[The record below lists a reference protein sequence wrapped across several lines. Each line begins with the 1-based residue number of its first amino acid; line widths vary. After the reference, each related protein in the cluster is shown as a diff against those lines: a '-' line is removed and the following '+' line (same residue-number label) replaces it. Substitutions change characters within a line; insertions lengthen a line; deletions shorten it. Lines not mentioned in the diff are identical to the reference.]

1 MIPYFKPHL
10 SGKSADDRLK
20 NIVSTIQE
28 EQNKII
34 RANMLT
40 PLIVQGVAGSGKTT
54 IALHR
59 IAYLVYNYEGKF
71 RPEEFMII
79 APNKFFLN
87 YISNV
92 LPDLGVEDVLQYTF
106 EDFAYNIIGKR
117 LKISDSNEKLVAI
130 VNKDFD
136 NINNGD
142 VLLMIQE
149 SKFKSSMKFKDIV
162 DNFLKAIEENYI
174 QKKDFIIEGTLITP
188 FSEIQELFLNTYKIY
203 PFYKRI
209 LEIKKHLLSNL
220 NSKVPIIIEKLKSI
234 RKEKISNLY
243 YLELSEKDIYA
254 KRIEI
259 FEQYENIIH
268 ILEKKPDKL
277 VNEYFNTLPN
287 IDALGFYKHFLEHFL
302 EEFKFKYDEKLLT
315 YLQKNTLKN
324 IINKEISFEDLA
336 PILYIHYKIYG
347 IKSKMN
353 LKHIII
359 DEAQDYGEFQFWTL
373 KTILNSNSLTILGD
387 IAQRCTFIQR
397 Y

>member
-174 QKKDFIIEGTLITP
+174 QKKDFI
-188 FSEIQELFLNTYKIY
+188 Y
-203 PFYKRI
+203 
-209 LEIKKHLLSNL
+209 
-220 NSKVPIIIEKLKSI
+220 
-234 RKEKISNLY
+234 
-243 YLELSEKDIYA
+243 
-254 KRIEI
+254 
-259 FEQYENIIH
+259 
-268 ILEKKPDKL
+268 
-277 VNEYFNTLPN
+277 
-287 IDALGFYKHFLEHFL
+287 
-302 EEFKFKYDEKLLT
+302 
-315 YLQKNTLKN
+315 
-324 IINKEISFEDLA
+324 
-336 PILYIHYKIYG
+336 
-347 IKSKMN
+347 
-353 LKHIII
+353 
-359 DEAQDYGEFQFWTL
+359 
-373 KTILNSNSLTILGD
+373 
-387 IAQRCTFIQR
+387 
-397 Y
+397 